1 MKNYAAKDIRNFA
14 VVGHGGSGKTTLSE
28 AMLSLSGKINR
39 IGSIESG
46 TTTSDYHHDEHQR
59 QISIHSSPLHL
70 EWDDIKFNLIDT
82 PGYLDFIGEAIS
94 SLAVVDAAVVV
105 VHAVN
110 GIEVGTEQVWNYA
123 SNYRLPKII
132 VVNGLD
138 KEHTQFD
145 KILQQAKSNFGSN
158 VFPLQLPVNAG
169 PGFNQVVDVLRSELI
184 TYSTDGSGKYSEEE
198 LPEKWQ
204 EKIKELHEELIEY
217 VAESDDTLLEKFF
230 EEGNLSEEEMR
241 EGLHRAIQDQVFIPV
256 FCTTATQNIG
266 TARLMDFISKY
277 GSSPVDRATIQAENA
292 DSGETIEVALDG
304 SAPVVHVFK
313 TISEAHVGELS
324 FFRVYSGSVST
335 GMDLQNTTRGNSER
349 FGQMFLMNGKDRTSV
364 PSLNAGDIGAVVKL
378 KDTHTG
384 NTLTGPSNKVKLSSV
399 KLPNSNIHLGIRS
412 KLKGD
417 EERIATGLSTIHEE
431 DPTFIYRVDSELHQT
446 VISGQGELHLQV
458 SIDRLKRKFNVDVE
472 TFKPRIPYRETIRG
486 KGSSKYRHKKQS
498 GGAGQFAE
506 VWMRIESKPRGEG
519 IEFTH
524 SLVGQSVDRVFVTSV
539 EKGVNVSCTEGILAG
554 YRVVDLKVDFYDGKQ
569 HPVDSKDIAFQMAG
583 KQAFREAFMEA
594 QPCLLEPILN
604 IEIKVPDSFMGD
616 VMGDMSSRR
625 GKIIGIDAEGESQ
638 SIKAQ
643 APQAEMYQ
651 YSTTL
656 RSLTGGRGIH
666 FEEFSHYEEV
676 PRDMERKVVATA
688 KAAQGTEDKE

>member
-28 AMLSLSGKINR
+28 AMLSRSGKINR

-184 TYSTDGSGKYSEEE
+184 TYSTDGSGKYSEEK
-198 LPEKWQ
+198 LPEEWQ

-241 EGLHRAIQDQVFIPV
+241 EGLHRAIQNQVFIPV

-266 TARLMDFISKY
+266 IARLMDFISKY

-292 DSGETIEVALDG
+292 NSGETIEVALDG

-349 FGQMFLMNGKDRTSV
+349 FGQMFLMNGKDRTNV

-412 KLKGD
+412 KSKGD

-446 VISGQGELHLQV
+446 VISGQGELHLQI

-539 EKGVNVSCTEGILAG
+539 EKGVNVSCTEGVLAG

-625 GKIIGIDAEGESQ
+625 GKIIGMDAEGESQ
-638 SIKAQ
+638 LIKAQ
-643 APQAEMYQ
+643 APQSEMYQ

-666 FEEFSHYEEV
+666 SEEFSHYEEV
-676 PRDMERKVVATA
+676 PRDMETKVVATA
-688 KAAQGTEDKE
+688 KAA

>member
-14 VVGHGGSGKTTLSE
+14 IVGHGGSGKTTLSE
-28 AMLSLSGKINR
+28 AMLSRSGKINR

-46 TTTSDYHHDEHQR
+46 TTVSDYHHDEHQR

-94 SLAVVDAAVVV
+94 SLAVVDAAVIV

-123 SNYRLPKII
+123 SNYKLPKII

-138 KEHTQFD
+138 REHTQFD
-145 KILQQAKSNFGSN
+145 QILQQAKSNFGSN

-198 LPEKWQ
+198 LPEEWQ
-204 EKIKELHEELIEY
+204 EKIKGLHEELIEY

-230 EEGNLSEEEMR
+230 EEGSLSEEEMR
-241 EGLHRAIQDQVFIPV
+241 EGLHRAIQDQVFIPI
-256 FCTTATQNIG
+256 FCTAATENIG
-266 TARLMDFISKY
+266 AARLMDFISKY
-277 GSSPVDRATIQAENA
+277 GSSPVDRATVQAENVN
-292 DSGETIEVALDG
+292 SEETVDVALDG

-412 KLKGD
+412 KSKGD
-417 EERIATGLSTIHEE
+417 EEKIAMGLSTIHEE
-431 DPTFIYRVDSELHQT
+431 DPTFIYRVDPELHQT
-446 VISGQGELHLQV
+446 VLSGQGELHLQV

-506 VWMRIESKPRGEG
+506 VWMRVESKPRGEG

-524 SLVGQSVDRVFVTSV
+524 SLVGQSVDRVFVPSV
-539 EKGVNVSCTEGILAG
+539 EKGVNFACTDGVLAG

-583 KQAFREAFMEA
+583 KQAFREAFMDA

-604 IEIKVPDSFMGD
+604 IEIRVPDNFMGD

-625 GKIIGIDAEGESQ
+625 GKIIGMDAEGESQ
-638 SIKAQ
+638 LIRAQ
-643 APQAEMYQ
+643 APQSEMYQ
-651 YSTTL
+651 YSTAL

-666 FEEFSHYEEV
+666 SEEFSHYEEV
-676 PRDMERKVVATA
+676 PRDMETKVVAAA
-688 KAAQGTEDKE
+688 KAAQNTENKE

>member
-204 EKIKELHEELIEY
+204 EKIKELHKELIEY

-266 TARLMDFISKY
+266 TARLMDCISKY

-292 DSGETIEVALDG
+292 NSGETIEVALDG

-625 GKIIGIDAEGESQ
+625 GKIIGVDAEGESQ

-688 KAAQGTEDKE
+688 KAAKGTEDKE

>member
-1 MKNYAAKDIRNFA
+1 
-14 VVGHGGSGKTTLSE
+14 
-28 AMLSLSGKINR
+28 
-39 IGSIESG
+39 
-46 TTTSDYHHDEHQR
+46 
-59 QISIHSSPLHL
+59 
-70 EWDDIKFNLIDT
+70 
-82 PGYLDFIGEAIS
+82 
-94 SLAVVDAAVVV
+94 
-105 VHAVN
+105 
-110 GIEVGTEQVWNYA
+110 
-123 SNYRLPKII
+123 
-132 VVNGLD
+132 
-138 KEHTQFD
+138 
-145 KILQQAKSNFGSN
+145 
-158 VFPLQLPVNAG
+158 
-169 PGFNQVVDVLRSELI
+169 
-184 TYSTDGSGKYSEEE
+184 
-198 LPEKWQ
+198 
-204 EKIKELHEELIEY
+204 
-217 VAESDDTLLEKFF
+217 
-230 EEGNLSEEEMR
+230 MR
-241 EGLHRAIQDQVFIPV
+241 EGLHHAIQNQVFIPV
-256 FCTTATQNIG
+256 FCTAATKNIG
-266 TARLMDFISKY
+266 AARLMDFISKY
-277 GSSPVDRATIQAENA
+277 GSSPVDRATIQAENV
-292 DSGETIEVALDG
+292 DSEETTDVALDG

-364 PSLNAGDIGAVVKL
+364 SSLNAGDIGAVVKL

-412 KLKGD
+412 KSKGD
-417 EERIATGLSTIHEE
+417 EERIAMGLSTIHEE
-431 DPTFIYRVDSELHQT
+431 DPTFIYKVDPELHQT
-446 VISGQGELHLQV
+446 VLSGQGELHLQV

-506 VWMRIESKPRGEG
+506 VWMRVESKPRGEG

-524 SLVGQSVDRVFVTSV
+524 SLVGQSVDRVFVPSV
-539 EKGVNVSCTEGILAG
+539 EKGVNFACTDGVLAG

-583 KQAFREAFMEA
+583 KQAFREAFMDA

-604 IEIKVPDSFMGD
+604 IEIRVPDNFMGD

-625 GKIIGIDAEGESQ
+625 GKIIGMDAEGESQ
-638 SIKAQ
+638 LIKAQ
-643 APQAEMYQ
+643 APQSEMYQ

-666 FEEFSHYEEV
+666 SEEFSHYEEV
-676 PRDMERKVVATA
+676 PRDMETKVVAAA
-688 KAAQGTEDKE
+688 KAAQNTEDKE

>member
-184 TYSTDGSGKYSEEE
+184 TYSTDGSGKYSEEK

-204 EKIKELHEELIEY
+204 EKIKELHKELIEY

-292 DSGETIEVALDG
+292 NSGETIEVALDG

-688 KAAQGTEDKE
+688 KAAKGTEDKE

>member
-1 MKNYAAKDIRNFA
+1 
-14 VVGHGGSGKTTLSE
+14 
-28 AMLSLSGKINR
+28 MLSLSGKINR

-123 SNYRLPKII
+123 SDYKLPKII

-292 DSGETIEVALDG
+292 NSGETIEVALDG

>member
-204 EKIKELHEELIEY
+204 EKIKELHKELIEY

-277 GSSPVDRATIQAENA
+277 GSSPVDRATIQAENVN
-292 DSGETIEVALDG
+292 SGETIEVALDG

-604 IEIKVPDSFMGD
+604 IKIKVPDSFMGD

>member
-28 AMLSLSGKINR
+28 AMLSRSGKINR

-123 SNYRLPKII
+123 SNYKLPKII

-138 KEHTQFD
+138 REHTQFD
-145 KILQQAKSNFGSN
+145 QILQQAKNNFGSN

-198 LPEKWQ
+198 LPEEWQ
-204 EKIKELHEELIEY
+204 EKIKGLHEELIEY

-230 EEGNLSEEEMR
+230 EEGSLSEEEMR
-241 EGLHRAIQDQVFIPV
+241 EGLHRAIQDQVFIPI
-256 FCTTATQNIG
+256 FCTAATENIG
-266 TARLMDFISKY
+266 AARLMDFISKY
-277 GSSPVDRATIQAENA
+277 GSSPVDRATVQAENVN
-292 DSGETIEVALDG
+292 SEETVDVALDG

-349 FGQMFLMNGKDRTSV
+349 FGQMFLMNGKERTSV

-412 KLKGD
+412 KSKGD
-417 EERIATGLSTIHEE
+417 EERIAMGLSTIHEE
-431 DPTFIYRVDSELHQT
+431 DPTFIYRVDPELHQT
-446 VISGQGELHLQV
+446 VLSGQGELHLQV

-506 VWMRIESKPRGEG
+506 VWMRVESKPRGEG

-524 SLVGQSVDRVFVTSV
+524 SLVGQSVDRVFVPSV
-539 EKGVNVSCTEGILAG
+539 EKGVNFACTDGVLAG

-583 KQAFREAFMEA
+583 KQAFREAFMDA

-604 IEIKVPDSFMGD
+604 IEIRVPDNFMGD

-625 GKIIGIDAEGESQ
+625 GKIIGMDAEGESQ
-638 SIKAQ
+638 LIRAQ
-643 APQAEMYQ
+643 APQSEMYQ
-651 YSTTL
+651 YSTAL

-666 FEEFSHYEEV
+666 SEEFSHYEEV
-676 PRDMERKVVATA
+676 PRDMETKVVAAA
-688 KAAQGTEDKE
+688 KAAQNTENKE

>member
-28 AMLSLSGKINR
+28 AMLSRSGKINR

-169 PGFNQVVDVLRSELI
+169 PGFNQVVDVLRNELI
-184 TYSTDGSGKYSEEE
+184 TYSTDGSGKYCEEE
-198 LPEKWQ
+198 LPEEWQ

-292 DSGETIEVALDG
+292 NSGETIEVALDG

-412 KLKGD
+412 RSKGD
-417 EERIATGLSTIHEE
+417 EERIAMGLSTIHEE

-446 VISGQGELHLQV
+446 VLSGQGELHLQV

-506 VWMRIESKPRGEG
+506 VWMRVESKPRGEG

-524 SLVGQSVDRVFVTSV
+524 SLVGQSVDRVFVPSV
-539 EKGVNVSCTEGILAG
+539 EKGVNFACTDGVLAG

-583 KQAFREAFMEA
+583 KQAFREAFMDA

-604 IEIKVPDSFMGD
+604 IEIRVPDNFMGD

-625 GKIIGIDAEGESQ
+625 GKIIGMDAEGESQ
-638 SIKAQ
+638 LIRAQ
-643 APQAEMYQ
+643 APQSEMYQ
-651 YSTTL
+651 YSTAL

-666 FEEFSHYEEV
+666 SEEFSHYEEV
-676 PRDMERKVVATA
+676 PRDMETKVVAAA
-688 KAAQGTEDKE
+688 KAAQNTENKE

>member
-28 AMLSLSGKINR
+28 AMLSRSGKINR

-123 SNYRLPKII
+123 SNYKLPKII

-138 KEHTQFD
+138 REHTQFD
-145 KILQQAKSNFGSN
+145 QILQQAKSNFGSN

-198 LPEKWQ
+198 LPEEWQ
-204 EKIKELHEELIEY
+204 EKIKGLHEELIEY

-230 EEGNLSEEEMR
+230 EDGGLSEEEMR
-241 EGLHRAIQDQVFIPV
+241 EGLHRAIQNQVFIPV
-256 FCTTATQNIG
+256 FCTAATENIG
-266 TARLMDFISKY
+266 VARLMDFISKY
-277 GSSPVDRATIQAENA
+277 GSSPVDRATVQAENVN
-292 DSGETIEVALDG
+292 SEETIDVALDG

-335 GMDLQNTTRGNSER
+335 GMDLHNTTRGNSER

-412 KLKGD
+412 RSKGD
-417 EERIATGLSTIHEE
+417 EERIAMGLSTIHEE

-446 VISGQGELHLQV
+446 VLSGQGELHLQV

-506 VWMRIESKPRGEG
+506 VWMRVESKPRGEG

-524 SLVGQSVDRVFVTSV
+524 SLVGQSVDRVFVPSV
-539 EKGVNVSCTEGILAG
+539 EKGVNFACTDGVLAG

-583 KQAFREAFMEA
+583 KQAFREAFMDA

-604 IEIKVPDSFMGD
+604 IEIRVPDNFMGD

-625 GKIIGIDAEGESQ
+625 GKIIGMDAEGESQ
-638 SIKAQ
+638 LIRAQ
-643 APQAEMYQ
+643 APQSEMYQ
-651 YSTTL
+651 YSTAL

-666 FEEFSHYEEV
+666 SEEFSHYEEV
-676 PRDMERKVVATA
+676 PRDMETKVVAAA
-688 KAAQGTEDKE
+688 KAAQNTENKE

>member
-28 AMLSLSGKINR
+28 AMLSRSGKINR

-46 TTTSDYHHDEHQR
+46 TTISDYHHDEHQR

-94 SLAVVDAAVVV
+94 SLAVVDSAVIV

-110 GIEVGTEQVWNYA
+110 GIEVGTEQMWNYA
-123 SNYRLPKII
+123 SNYKLPKII
-132 VVNGLD
+132 VINGLD
-138 KEHTQFD
+138 REHTQFD
-145 KILQQAKSNFGSN
+145 QILQQAKSNFGSN

-198 LPEKWQ
+198 LPEEWQ
-204 EKIKELHEELIEY
+204 EKIKGLHEELIEY

-230 EEGNLSEEEMR
+230 EEGSLSEEEMR
-241 EGLHRAIQDQVFIPV
+241 EGLHRAIQDQVFIPI
-256 FCTTATQNIG
+256 FCTAATENIG
-266 TARLMDFISKY
+266 AARLMDFISKY
-277 GSSPVDRATIQAENA
+277 GSSPVDRATVQAENVN
-292 DSGETIEVALDG
+292 SEETVDVALDG

-412 KLKGD
+412 KSKGD
-417 EERIATGLSTIHEE
+417 EERIAMGLSTIHEE
-431 DPTFIYRVDSELHQT
+431 DPTFIYRVDPELHQT
-446 VISGQGELHLQV
+446 VLSGQGELHLQV

-506 VWMRIESKPRGEG
+506 VWMRVESKPRGEG

-524 SLVGQSVDRVFVTSV
+524 SLVGQSVDRVFVPSV
-539 EKGVNVSCTEGILAG
+539 EKGVNFACTDGVLAG

-583 KQAFREAFMEA
+583 KQAFREAFMDA

-604 IEIKVPDSFMGD
+604 IEIRVPDNFMGD

-625 GKIIGIDAEGESQ
+625 GKIIGMDAEGESQ
-638 SIKAQ
+638 LIRAQ
-643 APQAEMYQ
+643 APQSEMYQ
-651 YSTTL
+651 YSTAL

-666 FEEFSHYEEV
+666 SEEFSHYEEV
-676 PRDMERKVVATA
+676 PRDMETKVVAAA
-688 KAAQGTEDKE
+688 KAAQNTENKE

>member
-28 AMLSLSGKINR
+28 AMLSRSGKINR

-46 TTTSDYHHDEHQR
+46 TTISDYHHDEHQR

-70 EWDDIKFNLIDT
+70 EWDDIKFNFIDT

-123 SNYRLPKII
+123 SNYKLPKII

-169 PGFNQVVDVLRSELI
+169 PEFNQVVDVLRSELI

-292 DSGETIEVALDG
+292 NSGETIEVALDG

-349 FGQMFLMNGKDRTSV
+349 FGQMFLMNGKDRTNV

-412 KLKGD
+412 KSKGD

-524 SLVGQSVDRVFVTSV
+524 SLVGQSVDRVFVPSV
-539 EKGVNVSCTEGILAG
+539 EKGVNVSCTEGVLAG

-625 GKIIGIDAEGESQ
+625 GKIIGMDAEGESQ
-638 SIKAQ
+638 LIKAQ
-643 APQAEMYQ
+643 APQSEMYQ

-666 FEEFSHYEEV
+666 SEEFSHYQEV
-676 PRDMERKVVATA
+676 PRDMEKKVVAAA

>member
-14 VVGHGGSGKTTLSE
+14 IVGHGGSGKTTLSE
-28 AMLSLSGKINR
+28 AMLSRSGKINR

-46 TTTSDYHHDEHQR
+46 TTVSDYHHDEHQR

-94 SLAVVDAAVVV
+94 SLAVVDAAVIV

-123 SNYRLPKII
+123 SNYKLPKII

-138 KEHTQFD
+138 REHTQFD
-145 KILQQAKSNFGSN
+145 QILQQAKNNFGSN

-198 LPEKWQ
+198 LPEEWQ
-204 EKIKELHEELIEY
+204 EKIKGLHEELIEY

-230 EEGNLSEEEMR
+230 EEGSLSEEEMR
-241 EGLHRAIQDQVFIPV
+241 EGLHRAIQDQVFIPI
-256 FCTTATQNIG
+256 FCTAATENIG
-266 TARLMDFISKY
+266 AARLMDFISKY
-277 GSSPVDRATIQAENA
+277 GSSPVDRATVQAENVN
-292 DSGETIEVALDG
+292 SEETVDVALDG

-399 KLPNSNIHLGIRS
+399 KLPNSNIHLGTRS
-412 KLKGD
+412 KSKGD
-417 EERIATGLSTIHEE
+417 EERIAMGLSTIHEE
-431 DPTFIYRVDSELHQT
+431 DPTFIYRVDPELHQT
-446 VISGQGELHLQV
+446 VLSGQGELHLQV

-506 VWMRIESKPRGEG
+506 VWMRVESKPRGEG

-524 SLVGQSVDRVFVTSV
+524 SLVGQSVDRVFVPSV
-539 EKGVNVSCTEGILAG
+539 EKGVNFACTDGVLAG

-583 KQAFREAFMEA
+583 KQAFREAFMDA

-604 IEIKVPDSFMGD
+604 IEIRVPDNFMGD

-625 GKIIGIDAEGESQ
+625 GKIIGMDAEGESQ
-638 SIKAQ
+638 LIRAQ
-643 APQAEMYQ
+643 APQSEMYQ
-651 YSTTL
+651 YSTAL

-666 FEEFSHYEEV
+666 SEEFSHYEEV
-676 PRDMERKVVATA
+676 PRDMETKVVAAA
-688 KAAQGTEDKE
+688 KAAQNTENKE

>member
-28 AMLSLSGKINR
+28 AMLSRSGKINR

-46 TTTSDYHHDEHQR
+46 TTVSDYHHDEHQR

-94 SLAVVDAAVVV
+94 SLAVVDSAVIV

-123 SNYRLPKII
+123 SNYKLPKII
-132 VVNGLD
+132 VINGLD
-138 KEHTQFD
+138 REHTQFD

-184 TYSTDGSGKYSEEE
+184 TYSTDGSGKYSEEK
-198 LPEKWQ
+198 LPEEWQ
-204 EKIKELHEELIEY
+204 ERIKALHEELIEY

-230 EEGNLSEEEMR
+230 EEGSLSEEEMR

-256 FCTTATQNIG
+256 FCTAATENIG
-266 TARLMDFISKY
+266 AARLMDFISKY
-277 GSSPVDRATIQAENA
+277 GSSPVDRATIQAENIN
-292 DSGETIEVALDG
+292 SGETTDVALDG

-412 KLKGD
+412 KSKGD
-417 EERIATGLSTIHEE
+417 EERIAMGLSTIHEE
-431 DPTFIYRVDSELHQT
+431 DPTFIYRVDPELHQT
-446 VISGQGELHLQV
+446 VLSGQGELHLQV

-506 VWMRIESKPRGEG
+506 VWMRVESKPRGEG

-524 SLVGQSVDRVFVTSV
+524 SLVGQSVDRVFVPSV
-539 EKGVNVSCTEGILAG
+539 EKGVNFACTDGVLAG

-583 KQAFREAFMEA
+583 KQAFREAFMDA

-604 IEIKVPDSFMGD
+604 IEIRVPDNFMGD

-625 GKIIGIDAEGESQ
+625 GKIIGMDAEGESQ
-638 SIKAQ
+638 LIKAQ
-643 APQAEMYQ
+643 APQSEMYQ

-666 FEEFSHYEEV
+666 SEEFSHYEEV
-676 PRDMERKVVATA
+676 PRDMETKVVAAA
-688 KAAQGTEDKE
+688 KAAQNTENKE

>member
-28 AMLSLSGKINR
+28 AMLSRSGKINR

-204 EKIKELHEELIEY
+204 EKIKELHKELIEY

-241 EGLHRAIQDQVFIPV
+241 EGLHRAIQNQVFIPV

-292 DSGETIEVALDG
+292 NSGETIEVALDG

-349 FGQMFLMNGKDRTSV
+349 FGQMFLMNGKDRTNV

-412 KLKGD
+412 KSKGD

-446 VISGQGELHLQV
+446 VISGQGELHLQI

-539 EKGVNVSCTEGILAG
+539 EKGVNVSCTEGVLAG

-625 GKIIGIDAEGESQ
+625 GKIIGMDAEGESQ
-638 SIKAQ
+638 LIKAQ
-643 APQAEMYQ
+643 APQSEMYQ

-666 FEEFSHYEEV
+666 SEEFSHYEEV
-676 PRDMERKVVATA
+676 PRDMETKVVATA
-688 KAAQGTEDKE
+688 KAA

>member
-14 VVGHGGSGKTTLSE
+14 IVGHGGSGKTTLSE
-28 AMLSLSGKINR
+28 AMLSRSGKINR

-46 TTTSDYHHDEHQR
+46 TTVSDYHHDEHQR

-94 SLAVVDAAVVV
+94 SLAVVDAAVIV

-123 SNYRLPKII
+123 SNYKLPKII

-138 KEHTQFD
+138 REHTQFD
-145 KILQQAKSNFGSN
+145 QILQQAKSNFGSN

-169 PGFNQVVDVLRSELI
+169 PGFNLVVDVLRSELI

-198 LPEKWQ
+198 LPEEWQ
-204 EKIKELHEELIEY
+204 EKIKGLHEELIEY

-230 EEGNLSEEEMR
+230 EEGSLSEEEMR
-241 EGLHRAIQDQVFIPV
+241 EGLHRAIQDQVFIPI
-256 FCTTATQNIG
+256 FCTAATENIG
-266 TARLMDFISKY
+266 AARLMDFISKY
-277 GSSPVDRATIQAENA
+277 GSSPVDRATVQAENVN
-292 DSGETIEVALDG
+292 SEETVDVALDG

-412 KLKGD
+412 KSKGD
-417 EERIATGLSTIHEE
+417 EERIAMGLSTIHEE
-431 DPTFIYRVDSELHQT
+431 DPTFIYRVDPELHQT
-446 VISGQGELHLQV
+446 VLSGQGELHLQV

-506 VWMRIESKPRGEG
+506 VWMRVESKPRGEG

-524 SLVGQSVDRVFVTSV
+524 SLVGQSVDRVFVPSV
-539 EKGVNVSCTEGILAG
+539 EKGVNFACTDGVLAG

-583 KQAFREAFMEA
+583 KQAFREAFMDA

-604 IEIKVPDSFMGD
+604 IEIRVPDNFMGD

-625 GKIIGIDAEGESQ
+625 GKIIGMDAEGESQ
-638 SIKAQ
+638 LIRAQ
-643 APQAEMYQ
+643 APQSEMYQ
-651 YSTTL
+651 YSTAL

-666 FEEFSHYEEV
+666 SEEFSHYEEV
-676 PRDMERKVVATA
+676 PRDMETKVVAAA
-688 KAAQGTEDKE
+688 KAAQNTENKE

>member
-28 AMLSLSGKINR
+28 AMLSRSGKINR

-46 TTTSDYHHDEHQR
+46 TTVSDYHHDEHQR

-94 SLAVVDAAVVV
+94 SLAVVDAAVIV

-123 SNYRLPKII
+123 SNYKLPKII

-138 KEHTQFD
+138 REHTQFD
-145 KILQQAKSNFGSN
+145 QILQQAKNNFGSN

-198 LPEKWQ
+198 LPEEWQ
-204 EKIKELHEELIEY
+204 EKIKGLHEELIEY

-230 EEGNLSEEEMR
+230 EEGSLSEEEMR
-241 EGLHRAIQDQVFIPV
+241 EGLHRAIQDQVFIPI
-256 FCTTATQNIG
+256 FCTAATENIG
-266 TARLMDFISKY
+266 AARLMDFISKY
-277 GSSPVDRATIQAENA
+277 GSSPVDRATVQAENVN
-292 DSGETIEVALDG
+292 SEETIDVALDG

-412 KLKGD
+412 KSKGD
-417 EERIATGLSTIHEE
+417 EERIAMGLSTIHEE
-431 DPTFIYRVDSELHQT
+431 DPTFIYRVDPELHQT
-446 VISGQGELHLQV
+446 VLSGQGELHLQV

-506 VWMRIESKPRGEG
+506 VWMRVESKPRGEG

-524 SLVGQSVDRVFVTSV
+524 SLVGQSVDRVFVPSV
-539 EKGVNVSCTEGILAG
+539 EKGVNFACTDGVLAG
-554 YRVVDLKVDFYDGKQ
+554 YRVVDLKVDF
-569 HPVDSKDIAFQMAG
+569 M
-583 KQAFREAFMEA
+583 MEN
-594 QPCLLEPILN
+594 N
-604 IEIKVPDSFMGD
+604 I
-616 VMGDMSSRR
+616 
-625 GKIIGIDAEGESQ
+625 Q
-638 SIKAQ
+638 
-643 APQAEMYQ
+643 
-651 YSTTL
+651 
-656 RSLTGGRGIH
+656 
-666 FEEFSHYEEV
+666 
-676 PRDMERKVVATA
+676 
-688 KAAQGTEDKE
+688 